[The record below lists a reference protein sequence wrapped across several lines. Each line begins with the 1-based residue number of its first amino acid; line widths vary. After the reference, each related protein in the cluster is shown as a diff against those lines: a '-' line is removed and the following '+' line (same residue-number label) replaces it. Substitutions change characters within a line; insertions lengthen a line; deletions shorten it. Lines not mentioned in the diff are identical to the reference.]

1 MMEMIAI
8 YSQLNQVNPAF
19 EYFLNSLN
27 DSRCRYYASDL
38 LESYLHASNTNLEG
52 PIRRAIAI
60 MRLTGIPAQ
69 DHIRRIYRSDMEGI
83 TGDWRLSELA
93 CGLVIL
99 SFDESN
105 PDAYQIQQSFLRY
118 LGL

>member
-1 MMEMIAI
+1 MIAI
-8 YSQLNQVNPAF
+8 YSQFNQINPAF
-19 EYFLNSLN
+19 EYFLNRLS

-38 LESYLHASNTNLEG
+38 LESYLQARNTNLEG

-69 DHIRRIYRSDMEGI
+69 DHIRRIYRSDIRGI
-83 TGDWRLSELA
+83 TGDWKLSELA

-105 PDAYQIQQSFLRY
+105 EDAHRVRENFLRY